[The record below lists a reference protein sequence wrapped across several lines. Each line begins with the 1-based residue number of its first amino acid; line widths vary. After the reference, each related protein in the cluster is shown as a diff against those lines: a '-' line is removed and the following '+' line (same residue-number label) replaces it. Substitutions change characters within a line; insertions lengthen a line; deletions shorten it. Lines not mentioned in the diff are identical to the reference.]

1 MASVLSLKNI
11 FIGIIH
17 SLIPF
22 LFSGVA
28 SPDPASHLGPGSQPN
43 LPNPRIVEGPQDK
56 FFKKNEPETLNCIA
70 EGDPK
75 PTITWYQNEE
85 KIIFDPDDKFYHR
98 LVLDNGQLFFL
109 RVIHTKINR
118 PDVGT
123 YFCTATNVHGIAYSR
138 NATVRI
144 AGEPEFSTH

>member
-1 MASVLSLKNI
+1 MWHLIIVSLTSV
-11 FIGIIH
+11 
-17 SLIPF
+17 P
-22 LFSGVA
+22 GVA
-28 SPDPASHLGPGSQPN
+28 SPDPASHLGPGPQAS

-75 PTITWYQNEE
+75 PTITWYQNGEQL
-85 KIIFDPDDKFYHR
+85 IFNPDDKFYHR
-98 LVLDNGQLFFL
+98 MVLNNGQLFFL
-109 RVIHTKINR
+109 RVIHTKTNR

-123 YFCTATNVHGIAYSR
+123 YFCKATNIHGTAYSR

-144 AGEPEFSTH
+144 AGELSSTIYHKNQEM